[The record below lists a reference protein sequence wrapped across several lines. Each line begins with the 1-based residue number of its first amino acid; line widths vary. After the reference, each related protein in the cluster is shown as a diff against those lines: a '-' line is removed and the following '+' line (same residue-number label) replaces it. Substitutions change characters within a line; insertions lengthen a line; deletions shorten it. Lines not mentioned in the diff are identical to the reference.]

1 MLWLPWSPSGCVVV
15 FVTVAGVCQA
25 HNPGQGV
32 EICANDPLN
41 PPCTTVEAPSGLC
54 VAIPEEYKNEVSG
67 VRANDAASIC
77 RFYLEPECKGE
88 YFEAG
93 TEAVNLYTGRPE
105 FNDKVTSF
113 ICDAAKPI
121 AAPKFSDWTFKRQ
134 RELCTRLETLSLE
147 FKLANNLG
155 SGTYDKI
162 KLGFEDA
169 GQTVHVITEGPW
181 PGYEVS
187 QDINIQDVFG
197 METVALSKIKRLRL
211 LDELTD
217 WTFGG
222 DMWEITGFTL
232 KGRCANSGLT
242 IALEKFSSLNKWLQ
256 AQPDQPGRFQYR
268 VDWEVWAGDVQPE
281 DWVTKSLCK
290 QFLSMKTSICISPTK
305 TGTGVSPIN

>member
-1 MLWLPWSPSGCVVV
+1 MLWSPSGCVAV
-15 FVTVAGVCQA
+15 FFAVLDVCQA
-25 HNPGQGV
+25 HNPGEGV

-54 VAIPEEYKNEVSG
+54 VAIPEEYKNKVSG
-67 VRANDAASIC
+67 VRANDTASIC

-113 ICDAAKPI
+113 ICDTAKLI
-121 AAPKFSDWTFKRQ
+121 AAPKSSEWTFGRQ
-134 RELCTRLETLSLE
+134 RELCTHLETLSLQ
-147 FKLANNLG
+147 FKLGNNIG

-162 KLGFEDA
+162 KLGFEHA
-169 GQTVHVITEGPW
+169 GQTVHVIAEGPFH
-181 PGYEVS
+181 GYEVS

-197 METVALSKIKRLRL
+197 METVALSKINRLRL
-211 LDELTD
+211 LDEQPG
-217 WTFGG
+217 WTFGA
-222 DMWEITGFTL
+222 DKWEIAGFTL
-232 KGRCANSGLT
+232 KGRCANSGMT
-242 IALEKFSSLNKWLQ
+242 IALEKFSSLNEWLQ
-256 AQPDQPGRFQYR
+256 APGWFPYQ
-268 VDWEVWAGDVQPE
+268 VELEVWAGDVQPE

-290 QFLSMKTSICISPTK
+290 QFPSMKTSICILPMK